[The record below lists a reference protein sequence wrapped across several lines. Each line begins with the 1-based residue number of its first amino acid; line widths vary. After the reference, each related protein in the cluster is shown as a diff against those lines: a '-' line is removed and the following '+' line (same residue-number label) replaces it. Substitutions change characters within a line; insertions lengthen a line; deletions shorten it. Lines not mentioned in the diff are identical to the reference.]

1 MMRSDVLFFTGASD
15 AHFLSS
21 LNTLYSML
29 LSDGDGTILYCDLGL
44 GANHLSTL
52 FSHFQRIHAIQNSM
66 HSTGSLYIRKY
77 NWNAFPSWMR
87 PAQNHL
93 ADTWKAIASIRIM
106 REWRGVVVW
115 CDASHLLPE
124 RYDRDLSIARNEGIF
139 VPLLDERDPLTIP
152 DFFFENGI
160 VSKNMH
166 SSFKEVA
173 DFYCIVDSRNR
184 RVWRTILWPLY
195 QCSYTKRCVHPHGS
209 VKGLQAALSPLLHL
223 NHYVDSAN
231 SSYIWQAN
239 PMLNT
244 TSLRDSLL
252 KRIQERYHLSLV
264 QYKCLFEQRSVVV
277 VFLHLI
283 ASHWSDWFSLLF
295 TGNPHSPLLDLL
307 LQRFDL
313 LSMCVM
319 RCSIRYD

>member
-1 MMRSDVLFFTGASD
+1 
-15 AHFLSS
+15 
-21 LNTLYSML
+21 
-29 LSDGDGTILYCDLGL
+29 
-44 GANHLSTL
+44 
-52 FSHFQRIHAIQNSM
+52 
-66 HSTGSLYIRKY
+66 
-77 NWNAFPSWMR
+77 
-87 PAQNHL
+87 
-93 ADTWKAIASIRIM
+93 M
-106 REWRGVVVW
+106 REWRGMVVW

-152 DFFFENGI
+152 DFFFENGVI
-160 VSKNMH
+160 PKDVP
-166 SSFKEVA
+166 SSVKEVA

-184 RVWRTILWPLY
+184 RVWRTVLWPLY

-231 SSYIWQAN
+231 SSYIWQAD

-313 LSMCVM
+313 LRMCVM
-319 RCSIRYD
+319 RCSIRYN